1 MRTVLARRGRTRG
14 GAAAAALLLSG
25 CAVGVGA
32 GGDGEPPVP
41 VSYGSWMRDV
51 APFDVLDPAGV
62 PYEMPFLGGFNV
74 PRPQLADIDGD
85 GDQDLFIQERSG
97 ELLYFERE
105 DSPGEPTYRWRPD
118 AVSELDIGE
127 WYRFSDIDTDGDLDL
142 LAEERF
148 SHIRL
153 YRNVG
158 GPREP
163 RPPARG

>member
-1 MRTVLARRGRTRG
+1 MSWI
-14 GAAAAALLLSG
+14 AAA
-25 CAVGVGA
+25 
-32 GGDGEPPVP
+32 
-41 VSYGSWMRDV
+41 
-51 APFDVLDPAGV
+51 V

-105 DSPGEPTYRWRPD
+105 DSPGEPSYRWRPD

-142 LAEERF
+142 LGRGALQ
-148 SHIRL
+148 SHTAVPQCRGTA
-153 YRNVG
+153 RTG
-158 GPREP
+158 
-163 RPPARG
+163 PPAHG